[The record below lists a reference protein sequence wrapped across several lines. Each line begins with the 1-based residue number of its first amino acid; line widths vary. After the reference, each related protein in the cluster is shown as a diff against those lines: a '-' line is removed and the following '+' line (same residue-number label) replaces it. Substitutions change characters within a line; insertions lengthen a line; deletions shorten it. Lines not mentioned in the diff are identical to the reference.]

1 MAYLME
7 FILMQGGGGVSPVV
21 GSLWT
26 FSAIWW
32 LSIRIRKIF
41 VKSKNNIYHF
51 DTVLSKIGSVITNNC
66 FNNDCI
72 NGTFVSYDFELFC
85 CIINM
90 NV

>member
-7 FILMQGGGGVSPVV
+7 FIRS
-21 GSLWT
+21 

-32 LSIRIRKIF
+32 LSIRIRNIF
-41 VKSKNNIYHF
+41 VKSKYNLDHF
-51 DTVLSKIGSVITNNC
+51 DTVLSKIGSVITNNF

-72 NGTFVSYDFELFC
+72 NGKFVSYDSELFC